1 MRRAVLFHRENLS
14 VPGRPLILLYV
25 GSSGQGV
32 QQFFFKSVTLLGS
45 VETILQGE
53 KGEFET
59 IRGGKNTTLGF
70 SNPLT

>member
-32 QQFFFKSVTLLGS
+32 QQFFFKSVTLL
-45 VETILQGE
+45 
-53 KGEFET
+53 
-59 IRGGKNTTLGF
+59 
-70 SNPLT
+70 